1 MTSTYGTTGR
11 GAVAGGP
18 AEHAGAVAPGHADP
32 GHADHRHSDHAVTDR
47 TVTDRTAVDHRPG
60 IAHHPGGV
68 PVAGSPRLDRIRW
81 GAVWIGALTTFATN
95 IVLQLLFFAFGWLA
109 FGGPGTT
116 TAAVVSV
123 VIGLLAFFLG
133 GMATG
138 SSTLWDSPGDGVVNA
153 LAMWVLTTMLLVA
166 LALAGGGALAGYAG
180 SAFAGMNGTGAV
192 GLARDA
198 AGWSVLGMG
207 VTAAA
212 AAIGGAV
219 GARLWPGAAQRT
231 ARI

>member
-18 AEHAGAVAPGHADP
+18 AEHVGAVAPGHADP
-32 GHADHRHSDHAVTDR
+32 VHADPRHAEHAVTDR
-47 TVTDRTAVDHRPG
+47 STVGHRSG
-60 IAHHPGGV
+60 TAHHSGGV
-68 PVAGSPRLDRIRW
+68 PVAGGPRLDRVRW

-109 FGGPGTT
+109 LGGPGTT

-180 SAFAGMNGTGAV
+180 SAFAGMNGTGVV

>member
-18 AEHAGAVAPGHADP
+18 AEHAGAVAPGHAD
-32 GHADHRHSDHAVTDR
+32 HRHSDHAVTDR
-47 TVTDRTAVDHRPG
+47 TVTDRTTVDHRPG
-60 IAHHPGGV
+60 VAHHPGGV
-68 PVAGSPRLDRIRW
+68 PVAGGPRLDRIRW

-180 SAFAGMNGTGAV
+180 SAFAGMNGTGVV

>member
-47 TVTDRTAVDHRPG
+47 TVTDRTTVDHRPG
-60 IAHHPGGV
+60 VAHHPGGV

-180 SAFAGMNGTGAV
+180 SAFAGMNGTGIV